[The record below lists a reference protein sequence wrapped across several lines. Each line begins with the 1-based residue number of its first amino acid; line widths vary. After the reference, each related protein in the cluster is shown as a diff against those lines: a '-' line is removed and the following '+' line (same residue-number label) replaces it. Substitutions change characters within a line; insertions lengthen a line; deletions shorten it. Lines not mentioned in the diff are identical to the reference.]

1 MNKEIITGT
10 VTTILLTVVWCILN
24 RNNID
29 IQFVAIDLPLFFF
42 MYWQIFMIGTP
53 LISQGF
59 RYGIKNSLLKTSAY
73 PALLLGLYYGYV
85 WISGQPLFQGASV
98 FLFYFIFFPV
108 LAFYHRP
115 RNFRTIT
122 SIDFLVLVLFL
133 LPITLVKL
141 PERTALPIDGYSFDT
156 MYRLLIL
163 VVTAYAF
170 IVIRRLPDV
179 GLRLEYSWKKTG
191 ITLWVWMIFIV
202 FIFILGYFMDFIQ
215 WGERSAID
223 LLTIEKWV
231 GRFLS
236 ILLHTALF
244 EELFFRGLLQNM
256 LSKKI
261 FQTSSPLQ
269 YWWAGGSILV
279 IASLIVGIVMEDG
292 WVWFPFLVSFLLFAV
307 AALLSVLFSGLQHH
321 YLSLAITSVLFGLV
335 HWHGGSVIFVGFA
348 MIGGWAYG
356 YVYYRTKNVFYAALL
371 HALVNM
377 SPMLLGLELM
387 K

>member
-1 MNKEIITGT
+1 VNKEVITGT
-10 VTTILLTVVWCILN
+10 LTTILLTLVWCVLN
-24 RNNID
+24 RYNID
-29 IQFVAIDLPLFFF
+29 TQFIVVDMPLFFI
-42 MYWQIFMIGTP
+42 MYWLIFMIGTP

-59 RYGIKNSLLKTSAY
+59 RYGVKNSLLKKSAL
-73 PALLLGLYYGYV
+73 PAFLLVLYYGYV
-85 WISGQPLFQGASV
+85 WINGQPLFEGASI
-98 FLFYFIFFPV
+98 FLFYFIFFPI

-122 SIDFLVLVLFL
+122 AIDFLVLILFL

-141 PERTALPIDGYSFDT
+141 PEQTAMPLDGYSFDS
-156 MYRLLIL
+156 MYRMLIL
-163 VVTAYAF
+163 IVTAYAF

-179 GLRLEYSWKKTG
+179 GLRLEYSWKKAG
-191 ITLWVWMIFIV
+191 VTLWVWLV
-202 FIFILGYFMDFIQ
+202 FIAGIFVLGYFMDFIKI
-215 WGERSAID
+215 GDRSPVD
-223 LLTIEKWV
+223 LLTIEKWI

-261 FQTSSPLQ
+261 FQTASPLK
-269 YWWAGGSILV
+269 YWVIGGSVLIVL
-279 IASLIVGIVMEDG
+279 SLIVGILMADG
-292 WVWFPFLVSFLLFAV
+292 WVWFPFLVAFLLFAI
-307 AALLSVLFSGLQHH
+307 AALFSGLFSGLQHH

-356 YVYYRTKNVFYAALL
+356 YVYWRTKNVFYAAIL

-377 SPMLLGLELM
+377 SPLLLGLELM